1 MKFIIR
7 HEIRGRLRLHIW
19 QRQMSMRDADILSFY
34 LSNLKGVTAVKVYD
48 RTADAVSAIR
58 EIGQIFF
65 QQYRSLPIRIRSCGS
80 WYRKTA
86 EES

>member
-48 RTADAVSAIR
+48 RTADAVI
-58 EIGQIFF
+58 
-65 QQYRSLPIRIRSCGS
+65 
-80 WYRKTA
+80 
-86 EES
+86 